1 MLQSYGLSLSVIIGK
16 DEAERLT
23 GEMTK
28 SRSEREGLLVCRIKE
43 FEPPLVIRHNVF
55 MQRFYCHLSLLRL
68 NTLQIRMVRVIIR
81 GDNRVI
87 IEKNNF
93 SIVTLH
99 KRFCL
104 PDSGKTVHLMVCAT
118 FIKLF
123 STLD

>member
-1 MLQSYGLSLSVIIGK
+1 MIRVIIG
-16 DEAERLT
+16 
-23 GEMTK
+23 
-28 SRSEREGLLVCRIKE
+28 
-43 FEPPLVIRHNVF
+43 
-55 MQRFYCHLSLLRL
+55 
-68 NTLQIRMVRVIIR
+68 

-104 PDSGKTVHLMVCAT
+104 PDSGKPVHLIVCAA

>member
-1 MLQSYGLSLSVIIGK
+1 MCLFQLELKRYS
-16 DEAERLT
+16 
-23 GEMTK
+23 
-28 SRSEREGLLVCRIKE
+28 
-43 FEPPLVIRHNVF
+43 
-55 MQRFYCHLSLLRL
+55 YCHLSLFRL
-68 NTLQIRMVRVIIR
+68 NVLEFSVIRVTIG

>member
-1 MLQSYGLSLSVIIGK
+1 MLEFSVIGVTIG
-16 DEAERLT
+16 
-23 GEMTK
+23 
-28 SRSEREGLLVCRIKE
+28 
-43 FEPPLVIRHNVF
+43 
-55 MQRFYCHLSLLRL
+55 
-68 NTLQIRMVRVIIR
+68 

>member
-1 MLQSYGLSLSVIIGK
+1 MIMVIIG
-16 DEAERLT
+16 
-23 GEMTK
+23 
-28 SRSEREGLLVCRIKE
+28 
-43 FEPPLVIRHNVF
+43 
-55 MQRFYCHLSLLRL
+55 
-68 NTLQIRMVRVIIR
+68 

-118 FIKLF
+118 FVKLF